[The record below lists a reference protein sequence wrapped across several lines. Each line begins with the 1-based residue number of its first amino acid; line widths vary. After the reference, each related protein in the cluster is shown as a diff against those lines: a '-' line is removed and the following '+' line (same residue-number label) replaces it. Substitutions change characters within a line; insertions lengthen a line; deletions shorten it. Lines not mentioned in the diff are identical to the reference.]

1 MTTVT
6 ISDKQQGIL
15 NAIKQVEEATVKN
28 VAKFLGVT
36 APAVQGSMVSLK
48 KNGFLTINEGVIA
61 LTEAGIEALGA
72 RTAEQN
78 VAEATVAKI
87 ETPSIPKA
95 LQVEGQGPVT
105 SPKTRTTGPR
115 TDSKAS
121 KAQAIFDEF
130 KNEKRAVLMQ
140 KMMDEVGLTRNGANT
155 YIYNMRKAAGMV
167 VPRGTVA
174 APETEVAA
182 VTTETTE
189 DSAIVEQEPIVAETP
204 EAEVQ
209 PEAIEQQPET
219 TNEQQPEDN
228 GAATE

>member
-6 ISDKQQGIL
+6 ISEKQQGIL
-15 NAIKQVEEATVKN
+15 NAVKQVEEATVAN
-28 VAKFLGVT
+28 IAKFLGIT
-36 APAVQGSMVSLK
+36 SPAVQGSMASLK

-61 LTEAGIEALGA
+61 LTEVGIQALTE
-72 RTAEQN
+72 RTAEQK

-105 SPKTRTTGPR
+105 SPKTRTSGPR

-130 KNEKRAVLMQ
+130 KGEKRSVLMD
-140 KMMDEVGLTRNGANT
+140 KLMEEVGLTRNGANT

-167 VPRGTVA
+167 TPRGTTANVA
-174 APETEVAA
+174 PQTEVQ
-182 VTTETTE
+182 TETVQATE
-189 DSAIVEQEPIVAETP
+189 IIDQEPIVTEVQT
-204 EAEVQ
+204 EAEEV
-209 PEAIEQQPET
+209 QQPET
-219 TNEQQPEDN
+219 TNEGETP
-228 GAATE
+228 ATE